1 MGGGMKIAVIGG
13 GSTYT
18 PELLGGFIREGEA
31 LGLAEVFLM
40 DVDPSRLATVAGFC
54 QRMARSAGARFA
66 VRFGGERAEALDGAA
81 FVLTQI
87 RVGGQEGRHRDI
99 QLGLRHGLVGQ
110 ETTGVGGCAK
120 ALRTI
125 PVLLGL
131 SEEMAVRCPD
141 AWLINF
147 TNPSGLVTE
156 ALLRHGH
163 PRTIGLCNIPITL
176 QLEIA
181 ARLRVEPERVQL
193 DYVGLNHLGWVRRVL
208 LDGQDVLP
216 GMIEHL
222 LGAGRPANLP
232 EELAFP
238 PEFLRALGMVPNS
251 YLRYYYATQRA
262 VEELRAAPRDRAQ
275 EVMEIERELLAH
287 YADPAQ
293 HQPPPALS
301 RRGGAHYSTAAL
313 RLVRA
318 IHLDSGDR
326 QVVNVRSNGAV
337 PGLDPASVVEVGC
350 RVGREGAR
358 ALPVDPLPP
367 QIRGLLQHVKAYEEL
382 AIEAAVRRS
391 RRHAIL
397 ALAAHPLVADA
408 ELAVRLAGEIAEAH
422 SLDWLKREET

>member
-1 MGGGMKIAVIGG
+1 MKIAVIGG

-18 PELLGGFIREGEA
+18 PELLGGFIREERA
-31 LGLAEVFLM
+31 LGLAELWLV
-40 DVDPSRLATVAGFC
+40 DVDAQRLDVVGGFC
-54 QRMARSAGARFA
+54 RRMARAAGARFA
-66 VRFGGERAEALDGAA
+66 IHLATDRSRALDGAA

-87 RVGGQEGRHRDI
+87 RVGGQAGRHRDI

-125 PVLLGL
+125 PVLLDL
-131 SEEMAVRCPD
+131 AEEMRARCPE

-156 ALLRHGH
+156 ALLRHGQA
-163 PRTIGLCNIPITL
+163 RAIGLCNIPITL

-181 ARLRVEPERVQL
+181 ARLGVDERRVQL

-216 GMIEHL
+216 TMLEHL

-232 EELAFP
+232 EELDFH
-238 PEFLRALGMVPNS
+238 PEFLRALRMVPNS
-251 YLRYYYATQRA
+251 YLHYYYATRRA

-275 EVMEIERELLAH
+275 EVMEIERELLSH

-293 HQPPPALS
+293 DAPPPALA

-313 RLVRA
+313 RLICA
-318 IHLDSGDR
+318 IHADRGER
-326 QVVNVRSNGAV
+326 QVVNVASGGAV
-337 PGLDPASVVEVGC
+337 PGLEAASVAEVPC
-350 RVGREGAR
+350 RVDGTGAHP
-358 ALPVDPLPP
+358 LPLEPLPP
-367 QIRGLLQHVKAYEEL
+367 EIRGLLQHVKAYEEL
-382 AIEAAVRRS
+382 TIEAAVRRS
-391 RRHAIL
+391 RRHAVL

-408 ELAVRLAGEIAEAH
+408 ALAVTLADEIAAEH
-422 SLDWLKREET
+422 SLDWLKREEP